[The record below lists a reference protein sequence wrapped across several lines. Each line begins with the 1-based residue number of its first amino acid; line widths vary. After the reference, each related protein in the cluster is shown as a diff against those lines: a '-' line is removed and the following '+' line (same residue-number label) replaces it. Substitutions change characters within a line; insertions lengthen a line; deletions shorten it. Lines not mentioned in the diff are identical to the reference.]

1 MKKLF
6 YIAIAA
12 VALMGVSCEQTI
24 LPNTIEDKPFVEFY
38 EESMSVGVEGG
49 EVIIPVL
56 STGIDDVNISF
67 DYFDRW
73 ETDAENGDLTP
84 QEGWIKVVMVINE
97 YEVPTRALAK
107 WDSGIY
113 IVVEPNTTGYERKAI
128 ISVQSFMLHDTIEI
142 VQSAGAEAEAAM

>member
-6 YIAIAA
+6 FVAIAA
-12 VALMGVSCEQTI
+12 VAFVSVSCEETI
-24 LPNTIEDKPFVEFY
+24 LPSKIEDKPFVEFY
-38 EESMSVGVEGG
+38 EESMSVGAEGG

-73 ETDAENGDLTP
+73 ETDTENGDLTP
-84 QEGWIKVVMVINE
+84 QEGWIKVVKVINE

-107 WDSGIY
+107 WDSGIC
-113 IVVEPNTTGYERKAI
+113 IVVEPNTTGYERKAM
-128 ISVQSFMLHDTIEI
+128 ISVQSFMLYDTIEI
-142 VQSAGAEAEAAM
+142 VQGAGEEAEAAM

>member
-1 MKKLF
+1 MRKLF

-24 LPNTIEDKPFVEFY
+24 LPTTIEDKPFVEFF
-38 EESMSVGVEGG
+38 EESMTVGAEGG
-49 EVIIPVL
+49 EVIIPVT
-56 STGIDDVNISF
+56 STGVDNVEIIF

-73 ETDAENGDLTP
+73 EVDEENGDLTP
-84 QEGWIKVVMVINE
+84 QEGWIKVVKVINE

-107 WDSGIY
+107 WDSGIC
-113 IVVEPNTTGYERKAI
+113 IVVEPNATGYERKAK

-142 VQSAGAEAEAAM
+142 IQSAGEAAE